1 VPNRKA
7 RWLAEIEVV
16 VPPIFSKKFLDEFTR
31 GHPFWSW
38 LVILF
43 GFWMLGFIIWLI
55 TSS

>member
-1 VPNRKA
+1 
-7 RWLAEIEVV
+7 V